1 MVKVMMMM
9 KIDRM
14 KVMWAAETQKWN
26 EDMIVTVLFKIL
38 KQQQIKHPPFPQ

>member
-1 MVKVMMMM
+1 MVKVMMIMM

-14 KVMWAAETQKWN
+14 KVMWAAEIQKWN

-38 KQQQIKHPPFPQ
+38 KQ

>member
-9 KIDRM
+9 MKIDKV
-14 KVMWAAETQKWN
+14 KVMWAAEIQKLH

-38 KQQQIKHPPFPQ
+38 KQ

>member
-9 KIDRM
+9 KIDKV
-14 KVMWAAETQKWN
+14 KVMWGAEIQKWN

-38 KQQQIKHPPFPQ
+38 KQ